1 MKNTAP
7 PSISRIFPPR
17 VVRAMLLAA
26 GLACTALGAV
36 GIFLPLLPTTPLL
49 LLAAA
54 CFARSSSRFHSW
66 LTGHRHL
73 GPFISGYLDG
83 RGIPLR
89 AKVMA
94 ISLVWLTIT
103 PTVLFVVPLLP
114 VKILLIAIALSIT
127 VYLMRLPL
135 RNGEDDS

>member
-1 MKNTAP
+1 MKTAAP
-7 PSISRIFPPR
+7 PSRSRLLPPK
-17 VVRAMLLAA
+17 VARAMLLTA
-26 GLACTALGAV
+26 GLACTALGVV

-54 CFARSSSRFHSW
+54 CFARSSSRIHAW
-66 LTGHRHL
+66 LIGHRHL

-103 PTVLFVVPLLP
+103 PTVLFIVPLLP
-114 VKILLIAIALSIT
+114 VQILLIAIALAIT

-135 RNGEDDS
+135 RDVRSEL